1 MSPIH
6 IVTSYDH
13 PCYIVHLLRSYQNDT
28 LRHTNDD
35 RYGLNDATNEDEDE
49 KDAIR
54 TVVCTAASSF
64 DIVLNMSFTHFALL
78 RYAADISAVDPYYSY
93 ERNHFQMKHHHH
105 H

>member
-35 RYGLNDATNEDEDE
+35 RYGLNDDTIEDNEDED
-49 KDAIR
+49 DAIR
-54 TVVCTAASSF
+54 TLLVCTAA
-64 DIVLNMSFTHFALL
+64 
-78 RYAADISAVDPYYSY
+78 
-93 ERNHFQMKHHHH
+93 
-105 H
+105 